1 MNKPRKMYTRRALA
15 SLVISVLILGMYGR
29 DPVKLR
35 IVDLDDVV
43 TVIDHATT
51 SSADG
56 GGDFPVYLDGEKQ
69 MKKFD
74 DLYMILVRHDLQASD
89 PNIYIC
95 VELIDMDDQSSIFEM
110 AKYMRVT
117 GAAESGP
124 FSIQVHQLNTLQVI
138 RKGY

>member
-1 MNKPRKMYTRRALA
+1 MFTRRALA
-15 SLVISVLILGMYGR
+15 LLLISVLILGLYAQ
-29 DPVKLR
+29 DPAKVK
-35 IVDLDDVV
+35 IVDLEDVA
-43 TVIDHATT
+43 TVIENATT

-56 GGDFPVYLDGEKQ
+56 AGDFPVYLDGEKQ

-74 DLYMILVRHDLQASD
+74 DLYMILVRHDLQPSD

-117 GAAESGP
+117 GTAETGP
-124 FSIQVHQLNTLQVI
+124 FSIQVNKLNTLQVI

>member
-1 MNKPRKMYTRRALA
+1 MFTRRALA
-15 SLVISVLILGMYGR
+15 SLFISVLILGLYAQ
-29 DPVKLR
+29 DPSKVK
-35 IVDLDDVV
+35 IVDLEDV
-43 TVIDHATT
+43 TIVIENATT
-51 SSADG
+51 SSADVT
-56 GGDFPVYLDGEKQ
+56 GDFPVYLDGEKQ

-110 AKYMRVT
+110 AKYMRVSGT
-117 GAAESGP
+117 AETGP
-124 FSIQVHQLNTLQVI
+124 FSIQVNKLNTLQVI